1 MMVRPFLANS
11 FSNVFHDTIL
21 HDVPATIILPESWFL
36 SCKVNA
42 VEMSLCI
49 SDQSLSLC
57 GQVAADK
64 PIKAVSVLVKHQ
76 HMNNGY
82 GKDKIK
88 RFFQSGG

>member
-1 MMVRPFLANS
+1 MGERMFYYKIYGMTVESDIELQEAYGYVTDGTPQIIIYYS
-11 FSNVFHDTIL
+11 DMGEIL
-21 HDVPATIILPESWFL
+21 KEIES
-36 SCKVNA
+36 V
-42 VEMSLCI
+42 I
-49 SDQSLSLC
+49 
-57 GQVAADK
+57 ADK